1 MQAVLIL
8 AHKNIDQV
16 IKLSKQL
23 IPTFNIYIH
32 IDTKTNLTNS
42 QRDELQ
48 NLKNVQYIS
57 QYNVKW
63 GSYSIVKAT
72 ISLMKL
78 ALQNKKNTYFHLIS
92 GQDWPIKNAQIIY
105 KYFENN
111 DKIYMDYYRMLD
123 KIKTHEPEIWWVK
136 YYFNYD
142 QINRRTFF
150 GKVYHRI
157 LLLVEHTLNIN
168 KLKKY
173 NLDEDQ
179 MYAGQEWID
188 IPREPLEFA
197 LNYYDKHPELKKVY
211 STSFCS
217 DEMWLQTILCNSKYR
232 ANIDK
237 NIHRFIVKESGK
249 LHGEKPIYLTEQ
261 NFNDMVASDN
271 FFARKLTTP
280 ISDKLIDMLIK
291 YNNKKDDPKNV

>member
-72 ISLMKL
+72 ISLMNL
-78 ALQNKKNTYFHLIS
+78 ALQNKENTYFHLIS
-92 GQDWPIKNAQIIY
+92 GQDWPIQNAQTIY

-157 LLLVEHTLNIN
+157 LLLIEHTLNIN

-232 ANIDK
+232 AKIDK

-261 NFNDMVASDN
+261 NFNDMVASDD
-271 FFARKLTTP
+271 FFARKLTAP

>member
-16 IKLSKQL
+16 IKLSQQL
-23 IPTFNIYIH
+23 IPTFNVYIH
-32 IDTKTNLTNS
+32 FDTKTDLSSEQVAKLEKMNL
-42 QRDELQ
+42 
-48 NLKNVQYIS
+48 QYIS
-57 QYNVKW
+57 KYNVKW

-72 ISLMKL
+72 IALMEL
-78 ALQNKKNTYFHLIS
+78 ALENKQNTQFHLIS
-92 GQDWPIKNAQIIY
+92 GQDWPIKPAKEIY
-105 KYFENN
+105 DYFEGN

-123 KIKTHEPEIWWVK
+123 KVKTHEPEIWWVK

-150 GKVYHRI
+150 GKVYHRV
-157 LLLVEHTLNIN
+157 LLLVEHTLNVN

-173 NLDEDQ
+173 HLDEDQ

-188 IPREPLEFA
+188 IPRKPLEFA
-197 LNYYDKHPELKKVY
+197 LKYYKEHPELDKVY

-217 DEMWLQTILCNSKYR
+217 DEMWLQTVLCNSEYR
-232 ANIDK
+232 KDIDK
-237 NIHRFIVKESGK
+237 NIHRFIVKEAGK
-249 LHGEKPIYLTEQ
+249 LHGEKPIYLTEN
-261 NFNDMVASDN
+261 NFDDMIKSDD

-280 ISDKLIDMLIK
+280 TSDKLIEMLIEH
-291 YNNKKDDPKNV
+291 NNKDNKHHD

>member
-78 ALQNKKNTYFHLIS
+78 ALQNKENTYFHLIS

-150 GKVYHRI
+150 GKVYHRM

-179 MYAGQEWID
+179 MYAGQEWVD

-232 ANIDK
+232 AKIDK

-261 NFNDMVASDN
+261 NFNDMVASDD
-271 FFARKLTTP
+271 FFARKLTAP

-291 YNNKKDDPKNV
+291 YNKKDDPQNV

>member
-32 IDTKTNLTNS
+32 IDTKTNLTNY
-42 QRDELQ
+42 QKNELQ
-48 NLKNVQYIS
+48 SLKNVQYIS
-57 QYNVKW
+57 KYNVKW

-78 ALQNKKNTYFHLIS
+78 ALQNKENTYFHLIS
-92 GQDWPIKNAQIIY
+92 GQDWPIQNTQVIY

-123 KIKTHEPEIWWVK
+123 KVKTHEPEIWWVK

-232 ANIDK
+232 TKIDK

-261 NFNDMVASDN
+261 NFNDMVASDD
-271 FFARKLTTP
+271 FFARKLTVP

-291 YNNKKDDPKNV
+291 YNKKDDPKNV